1 MGITA
6 QTLPKHETVP
16 AIPDE
21 QQVTSQEAMQESPKA
36 QYRPPVLD
44 VVKENPSAVKIIDYG
59 DAPVT
64 VSASKVSNIISVPY
78 DIESISSSKFC
89 PEKTSSPAC
98 INPDSIGRSTR
109 QIIFPGVIGPDT
121 DIVIVTSKKTYALS
135 LQPYAMTP
143 VHIQIR
149 NKTTGK
155 RGAVETT
162 ECPKS
167 FPVVE
172 RLYETMISAIRD
184 EQVEG
189 YVERR
194 VSTIHDTPA
203 LLFVM
208 NKVLDGELWRV
219 AFIDVVNKSKK
230 DTVQV
235 KENNEE
241 VQTAISKLVG
251 VPLIASL
258 SRELI
263 QPQNPKTIANGED
276 IATLVV
282 IAERQGEAHDK

>member
-1 MGITA
+1 MKRSNLALAITVLFLATAGSLYAAELSTEQLLGEMGITA

-162 ECPKS
+162 ECPKK
-167 FPVVE
+167 FPC
-172 RLYETMISAIRD
+172 
-184 EQVEG
+184 
-189 YVERR
+189 RR
-194 VSTIHDTPA
+194 
-203 LLFVM
+203 
-208 NKVLDGELWRV
+208 
-219 AFIDVVNKSKK
+219 
-230 DTVQV
+230 
-235 KENNEE
+235 
-241 VQTAISKLVG
+241 
-251 VPLIASL
+251 
-258 SRELI
+258 
-263 QPQNPKTIANGED
+263 KT
-276 IATLVV
+276 L
-282 IAERQGEAHDK
+282 